1 MVLVRSARPSENEA
15 EFGIF
20 ASRASESVAVFL
32 ARNIGGIAQ
41 IGPERRIF
49 MSWHKPVVIEI
60 CVAMEVTG
68 YISEDEVPPE
78 F

>member
-1 MVLVRSARPSENEA
+1 
-15 EFGIF
+15 
-20 ASRASESVAVFL
+20 
-32 ARNIGGIAQ
+32 
-41 IGPERRIF
+41 